1 MRLPSNATLSVR
13 PGLDLAAVDGN
24 LGLVR
29 GAIWGSPYTV
39 VRGDVARLGAILDAV
54 RTEAVVERIVHA
66 LAPRFSESSVVE
78 TLEQL
83 FAAGFVV
90 PSAGAPAPRSPVV
103 VVGDGGLALAI
114 AAALGN
120 DSAIDVHLVDAL
132 DEAVFETPTIDGAV
146 PERGP
151 RDAAFAPRLVVAALE
166 DATYADVDTLGAAA
180 SRRGVPVLFVTYEA
194 ASVLV
199 GPLFAPGTRGG
210 FLESRRELL
219 RATDPDA
226 SVVASS
232 TLPALRTATVP
243 VAEPA
248 GRDVLAR
255 AVDAVAAEVERLLA
269 PSNLPKYLASVA
281 LFSSAGGEVVHA
293 LPWPIATDGASVLG
307 ARDLRV
313 DADVLQA
320 RAANL
325 EERGARP
332 LPTTIRTVGIVGGG
346 TAGYLTALALRVK
359 RPELDV
365 TLIESSKIPVIGV
378 GEATTALLVWFLH
391 RMLGLDVVDFYA
403 RVRPTWKLGIRFE
416 WGLPGDYHFNSP
428 FQFGKLLESVV
439 YDRDVNRS
447 CLASRLMS
455 DDTTPIIRT
464 ADGGHRSLLGEVPY
478 AYHLDNQRFVRYLGE
493 EAKRAGVRHLDA
505 VVTEAVPSADRRSI
519 DHLRTDDGRSLS
531 YDLFVDCTGFRSL
544 LMGKALGSPFVSYAS
559 SLYADTAV
567 VADVPN
573 RGLVRPHTVATT
585 MNHGW
590 CWNIAMEDED
600 HRGYVFSS
608 AFASVSDATAEMRAK
623 NPGMGD
629 TRTIPFVSGRRE
641 DFWRGNCVAIGNSFA
656 FVEPLQSTAIH
667 MVLVEIQ
674 KLLSAF
680 PREPGLFAAQS
691 LATKEIVEVWDA
703 LRWFLAAHYRFNR
716 RLDTPFWEHCRANAD
731 VSGIEPLIELYRER
745 APIGSTAHRFKELDL
760 STFGVYR
767 YDLLFMGMGL
777 DATYAKP
784 LDDEATWRR
793 AIAAVDRVAA
803 RALPHG
809 AALEVLRN
817 DPSML
822 RRHARE
828 I

>member
-1 MRLPSNATLSVR
+1 MRLPSNAALSVR
-13 PGLDLAAVDGN
+13 PGLDLADVDGT

-29 GAIWGSPYTV
+29 GAIGGSPYTV
-39 VRGDVARLGAILDAV
+39 VRGDVARLGAILEAV
-54 RTEAVVERIVHA
+54 RTEAVVERIVVA

-90 PSAGAPAPRSPVV
+90 PTDGEPASRTPVI
-103 VVGDGGLALAI
+103 VVGGGGLALAV

-120 DSAIDVHLVDAL
+120 DAAIDVHLVDAL
-132 DEAVFETPTIDGAV
+132 E
-146 PERGP
+146 
-151 RDAAFAPRLVVAALE
+151 DAAFATSPVATALVVTALE
-166 DATYADVDTLGAAA
+166 DATYAEIDALGAAA
-180 SRRGVPVLFVTYEA
+180 SGRGVPVLFVTYEA

-210 FLESRRELL
+210 FVESRRELL
-219 RATDPDA
+219 RETDPDA
-226 SVVASS
+226 PDVASS
-232 TLPALRTATVP
+232 TLPTLRTGTVP
-243 VAEPA
+243 TAEPA
-248 GRDVLAR
+248 GRAVLAR
-255 AVDAVAAEVERLLA
+255 AARAVVAEVQRLLA
-269 PSNLPKYLASVA
+269 PSSSPKYLASVVV
-281 LFSSAGGEVVHA
+281 FPSAGGEAVHA
-293 LPWPIATDGASVLG
+293 LPWPMTTDSVLDGASARG
-307 ARDLRV
+307 ARDLRL
-313 DADVLQA
+313 DADVIHA

-325 EERGARP
+325 EERGDRP

-346 TAGYLTALALRVK
+346 TAGYLTALALRAK

-391 RMLGLDVVDFYA
+391 RYLGLDVVDFYA

-455 DDTTPIIRT
+455 DNTTPIIRT
-464 ADGGHRSLLGEVPY
+464 PDGGHRSLMGEVPY

-519 DHLRTDDGRSLS
+519 EHLRTDDGRSLR

-573 RGLVRPHTVATT
+573 RGLVRPHTVAET

-590 CWNIAMEDED
+590 CWNIPMEDED

-667 MVLVEIQ
+667 MVIVEIQ

-680 PREPGLFAAQS
+680 PREPGLFAAQP
-691 LATKEIVEVWDA
+691 LATKEVVEVWDA

-716 RLDTPFWEHCRANAD
+716 RLDTPFWEHCRTTAN

-777 DATYAKP
+777 DATYAQP

-793 AIAAVDRVAA
+793 TMAAVERVAA
-803 RALPHG
+803 RALSHG
-809 AALEVLRN
+809 SALEVLRN